1 MKKMIAV
8 ILSGIMLLG
17 MTSCGKKDETKET
30 TAPETTTEQ
39 TTTTEE
45 TTTETTTEVTTEPTT
60 QPAPTE
66 TFLPEDHAR
75 VKCNTED
82 GHNTPFATDFD
93 FGDAKLEVCTSD
105 DGYTYAAVPKY
116 KPGEDIVITFK
127 AGDRVFPWGEIMR
140 YPSALD
146 YFTAYTSPETSGT
159 LFLTHM
165 IANSDGTYDCN
176 VPDFV
181 KCEDGVVTVTIPAE
195 YAESDNTFY
204 IRLCTERFI
213 DQEKDGDE
221 LTFLVR
227 CVAE

>member
-8 ILSGIMLLG
+8 ILSGIMLLSV
-17 MTSCGKKDETKET
+17 TACGKKEEKET

-45 TTTETTTEVTTEPTT
+45 TTTETTTEATTEPPTE
-60 QPAPTE
+60 PAPAE
-66 TFLPEDHAR
+66 TFLPEEYAY
-75 VKCNTED
+75 VNCYTED
-82 GHNTPFATDFD
+82 HHHTPFATDFD
-93 FGDAKLEVCTSD
+93 FGNAKLEVATD
-105 DGYTYAAVPKY
+105 ENGVTYPEVPKY

-140 YPSALD
+140 YPSGTD
-146 YFTAYTSPETSGT
+146 YLTAYTSPETSGT
-159 LFLTHM
+159 LFLTYT
-165 IANSDGTYDCN
+165 IANSDDTYDCN

-181 KCEDGVVTVTIPAE
+181 KCENGVVTVTIPAE

-204 IRLCTERFI
+204 FKLSTERNI
-213 DQEKDGDE
+213 NPEKDGDE
-221 LTFLVR
+221 VSFLVR